1 MWAVSVVQPVLLV
14 GEVGVGKTSLVDAVG
29 GCHFQFINVIS
40 LNLTSNGISLSKLNI
55 FRGSSLTTERSN
67 LYVLYMTLDQER
79 TENGSLFQQNLV
91 DLDHFFNILMLRR
104 ILGPTTSSPTLQ
116 VSMSLLKLPGIVTPH
131 IPGCCQAKSW
141 QNRTWADLA
150 YRYCLLWCTMYC
162 VVLKCTV

>member
-1 MWAVSVVQPVLLV
+1 M
-14 GEVGVGKTSLVDAVG
+14 GKTSLVDAVG

-79 TENGSLFQQNLV
+79 TENGTLFQQNLV

-104 ILGPTTSSPTLQ
+104 ILGPITSSPTLQ
-116 VSMSLLKLPGIVTPH
+116 VSMSLLKLPGIVTP
-131 IPGCCQAKSW
+131 PYPRRLSSYELAEQ
-141 QNRTWADLA
+141 DLG
-150 YRYCLLWCTMYC
+150 
-162 VVLKCTV
+162 